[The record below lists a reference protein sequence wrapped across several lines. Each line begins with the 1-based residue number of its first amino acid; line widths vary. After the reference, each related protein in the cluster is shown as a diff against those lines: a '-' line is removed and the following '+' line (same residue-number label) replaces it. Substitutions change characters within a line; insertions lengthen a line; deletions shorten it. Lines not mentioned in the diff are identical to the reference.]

1 MNGSDLISFFDESL
15 FIPEIKAKEKK
26 SALKELIQPLV
37 KNNFITSP
45 GLVFETLMKRETLG
59 STGLGKGVAV
69 PHCRTLAVKEVH
81 VVVGLSAKGV
91 DYQAVDK
98 KKVHI
103 FFLILAPPQE
113 DKNLY
118 LPFLGQIV
126 EMVRDGKKRKALLKS
141 NDFNTFLDAIQG
153 G

>member
-1 MNGSDLISFFDESL
+1 MKLSELSSFFDESL
-15 FIPEIKAKEKK
+15 FIPEMKAKDKK
-26 SALKELIQPLV
+26 SALKELIQPLM
-37 KNNFITSP
+37 KNNKIASP

-69 PHCRTLAVKEVH
+69 PHCRTLAVTEVN
-81 VVVGLSAKGV
+81 VVVGFSDKGI
-91 DYQAVDK
+91 DFEAIDK

-103 FFLILAPPQE
+103 FFLIIAPPQE

-118 LPFLGQIV
+118 LPFLGKVV
-126 EMVRDGKKRKALLKS
+126 ELVRDTKTRKALLKI
-141 NDFNTFLDAIQG
+141 NDYSAFLEIIQG